1 MSERLTV
8 TGSVAASPEA
18 VFAVLADPS
27 RHDQIDG
34 AGMLQGMV
42 EGPQVITG
50 VGQFFDMDMNQ
61 DGFGD
66 YRMRNTIKEF
76 EPGRRIT
83 WAPHLEPEGSM
94 AHLLGDLKP
103 GGHVYSWV
111 LTPNADGGTDIEH
124 FCDWSGAYDERFKA
138 FFPRVT
144 AEQMAGSIE
153 NVAKLAG

>member
-27 RHDQIDG
+27 RHDQMDG

-42 EGPQVITG
+42 EGPPAITG
-50 VGQFFDMDMNQ
+50 VGQTFDMDMNQ
-61 DGFGD
+61 DPFGD
-66 YRMRNTIKEF
+66 YRMRNTVTEF
-76 EPGRRIT
+76 EPGRRIA
-83 WAPHLEPEGSM
+83 WAPNLEPEGSM
-94 AHLLGDLKP
+94 DHMLGGITP

-124 FCDWSGAYDERFKA
+124 SCDWSGCPDERFKA
-138 FFPRVT
+138 FFPRVS
-144 AEQMAGSIE
+144 AEQMSQSIE
-153 NVAKLAG
+153 TIGKLAG

>member
-34 AGMLQGMV
+34 AGMLQGLV
-42 EGPQVITG
+42 EGPPSITA
-50 VGQFFDMDMNQ
+50 VGQVFDMDMTQ
-61 DGFGD
+61 DPFGD
-66 YRMRNTIKEF
+66 YRMRNTVTEF
-76 EPGRRIT
+76 EPARRIA
-83 WAPHLEPEGSM
+83 WAPNLQPPDSM

-103 GGHVYSWV
+103 GGHIYGWL
-111 LTPNADGGTDIEH
+111 LTPNAEGGTDIEH
-124 FCDWSGAYDERFKA
+124 FCDWSGCPDERFKA

-144 AEQMAGSIE
+144 GEQMAASIE
-153 NVAKLAG
+153 RVGKLAG